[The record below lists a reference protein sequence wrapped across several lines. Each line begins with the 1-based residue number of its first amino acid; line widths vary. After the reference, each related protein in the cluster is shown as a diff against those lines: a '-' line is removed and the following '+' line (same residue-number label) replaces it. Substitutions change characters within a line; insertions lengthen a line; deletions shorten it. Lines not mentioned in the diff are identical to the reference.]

1 MSEATT
7 GLFNTAP
14 VFPRLVLDETLK
26 RARVETSEGV
36 AVRVTSAAADLTP
49 ITDALGTQQDPAE
62 TPTVIGLL
70 KNLIANGGGGGGG
83 GASTTLQVPRIQTYD
98 WLSYGGYSGQW
109 QAPVQI
115 TFELNSEPITSF
127 PDWADYIG
135 FYSIHNGNLGVCK
148 LKDNGSNKIIVLEI
162 DARAVPDDPNAYT
175 SLQLNKDY
183 VKIELDEVVG
193 TPTVPLTITF
203 TGWNEDWAA
212 GGSTVPVVRYF
223 DTNDYADFIPF
234 VFSLSSFDISGG
246 GGGGGGG
253 EAIST
258 YSLTLNNTTV
268 TNITAPIEEPASSD
282 DQTLVSLGYLKDL
295 INSAHLQRRQVL
307 VTGQTTALT
316 TGTTYNLESTFG
328 ITFPSWTNKIRI
340 GFSFGS
346 SSSQNYVEFGTAGQS
361 GMAYS
366 VFSAESGSVFYAAN
380 FSYIHNTRS
389 FTINSIGKGNSSGYS
404 TYSGDRKFN
413 IISITAYGNF
423 SF

>member
-1 MSEATT
+1 MSEAAT

-26 RARVETSEGV
+26 RARVETSEGT

-83 GASTTLQVPRIQTYD
+83 SSTYPVMKTQLNYISFTIASAPPYTKK
-98 WLSYGGYSGQW
+98 LSTCLSVW
-109 QAPVQI
+109 NDENTPATI
-115 TFELNSEPITSF
+115 
-127 PDWADYIG
+127 PDWAKGMLIFRPG
-135 FYSIHNGNLGVCK
+135 FGGWCLVHDRSGDGYGKFSYTM
-148 LKDNGSNKIIVLEI
+148 GSPTDATLTLE
-162 DARAVPDDPNAYT
+162 
-175 SLQLNKDY
+175 SFS
-183 VKIELDEVVG
+183 
-193 TPTVPLTITF
+193 LTISPT
-203 TGWNEDWAA
+203 
-212 GGSTVPVVRYF
+212 
-223 DTNDYADFIPF
+223 DTNDWNIIVDDYSASNYYDLVDSTNNSYDALFKQYGYFWAYVIF
-234 VFSLSSFDISGG
+234 FDPDPLEISG

-258 YSLTLNNTTV
+258 YSLTLNNVTV
-268 TNITAPIEEPASSD
+268 TDITAPTEDPASSD

-316 TGTTYNLESTFG
+316 TGTTYNLESTFS

-380 FSYIHNTRS
+380 FSYIHSTRS

-404 TYSGDRKFN
+404 TYTGDRKFN